1 MFKNMKL
8 NDIAKKYG
16 TDKEN
21 SRHGYVNIY
30 EEHFESEK
38 LKYNKILEIGV
49 RQGSSHKMWYDY
61 FPNSMVY
68 GVDNW
73 HGPNN
78 VYISGPGNQSKL
90 VRNTK
95 SVKRPSKLW
104 SESSINKP
112 FNDRI
117 KIFTGDQE
125 DEKFL
130 NESFKE
136 QLDLI
141 IDDGGHRMSHQ
152 QNSLRI
158 MFKKLNSGCFYV
170 IEDLHTSKEPL
181 YWDTNDVKST
191 TLWFLKNLK
200 NIKEKDSF
208 YIKGEELQ
216 YIKDNADTVKFYC
229 NDKLCIIKKK

>member
-1 MFKNMKL
+1 MKL
-8 NDIAKKYG
+8 NNIAKKYG

-21 SRHGYVNIY
+21 SRHGYIKIY

-49 RQGSSHKMWYDY
+49 REGFSHKMWYDY
-61 FPNSMVY
+61 FTNSMIY
-68 GVDNW
+68 GVDSYVD
-73 HGPNN
+73 PA
-78 VYISGPGNQSKL
+78 ST
-90 VRNTK
+90 NTE
-95 SVKRPSKLW
+95 SV
-104 SESSINKP
+104 E
-112 FNDRI
+112 NDRI
-117 KIFTGDQE
+117 KIFVGDQE

-170 IEDLHTSKEPL
+170 IEDLHTSKSPRF
-181 YWDTNDVKST
+181 WDTNDVKSS